1 MEFIAVEG
9 GEKVVERDLFG
20 TRLPQWLTKGNVPLL
35 MSEGTPGL
43 NTYKP
48 RGLTTPH
55 PSVGWNELGFLDI
68 PTVKQEDIAQGL
80 TCLGWL
86 IGYVIATE
94 VKLGLR
100 LSPTVLKVSF
110 PQRKSFSFPFPF
122 LFCIC

>member
-20 TRLPQWLTKGNVPLL
+20 TRLPQWLTKGNVPRLV
-35 MSEGTPGL
+35 SEGASEL
-43 NTYKP
+43 YKP

-86 IGYVIATE
+86 IGYVIASE

-110 PQRKSFSFPFPF
+110 PRRKSFPFPFPFPF